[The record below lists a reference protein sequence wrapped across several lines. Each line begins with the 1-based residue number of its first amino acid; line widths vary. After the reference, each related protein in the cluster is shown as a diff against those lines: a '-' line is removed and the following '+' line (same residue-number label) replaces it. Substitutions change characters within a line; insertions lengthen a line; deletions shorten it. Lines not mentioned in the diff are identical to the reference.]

1 MARRTV
7 LFAHPSAELYGA
19 DRMLLD
25 SVRGVVAAGAR
36 AIVVLPER
44 GPLWPL
50 LEQAGAEVRAGDVPV
65 LRKRYLRPHR
75 AFGLVARMV
84 TAVARLVRLIRLVR
98 PDVLYVNT
106 ITIPVWL
113 VAARLCR
120 LPSLVHVHEAER
132 TGRLVGVALTA
143 PLLLARTIVV
153 NSSAAAAT
161 LAAAVPALAGRT
173 ELVYNG
179 VARAGGPAPPPPP
192 SSPAPPS
199 PAPPS
204 PESQPRRL
212 ASSALPL
219 PLPLPVPVP
228 VPVLPVRPGTPARL
242 VLVGRLSP
250 RKGTDVALDALLRLR
265 DAGRDVELDL
275 VGSTFEGY
283 EWYERQL
290 RDVAADPRLADRV
303 RFHGFQPDIEPFLRA
318 ADVVLVPSR
327 AEPFGNVAVEA
338 LLAGRP
344 LVASATQGLEEIVI
358 ADRTGLLVPPDDPA
372 ALAAAVSALLDD
384 WPFAARLAAAGRA
397 DAVERFGLERYHDH
411 INALIGTLAAARP
424 EDPS

>member
-36 AIVVLPER
+36 AIVVLPDR

-75 AFGLVARMV
+75 AFGLAVRMV
-84 TAVARLVRLIRLVR
+84 AAVGRLVRLIRLVR

-161 LAAAVPALAGRT
+161 LAAAMPALAGRT

-179 VARAGGPAPPPPP
+179 VARAGGPALPPPL
-192 SSPAPPS
+192 SP
-199 PAPPS
+199 
-204 PESQPRRL
+204 
-212 ASSALPL
+212 
-219 PLPLPVPVP
+219 
-228 VPVLPVRPGTPARL
+228 PVRPGTPARL

-265 DAGRDVELDL
+265 EAGRDVELDL

-290 RDVAADPRLADRV
+290 RDATADPRLAGRV

-327 AEPFGNVAVEA
+327 VEPFGNVAVEA

-344 LVASATQGLEEIVI
+344 LVASAAQGLVEIVSTE
-358 ADRTGLLVPPDDPA
+358 RTGLLVPPDDPA

-384 WPFAARLAAAGRA
+384 WPYAARLAEAGRA
-397 DAVERFGLERYHDH
+397 DAAERFGMERYHAQ
-411 INALIGTLAAARP
+411 INALIGTLTAARGRRLKIMGFW
-424 EDPS
+424 SF

>member
-36 AIVVLPER
+36 AVVVLPNP

-75 AFGLVARMV
+75 AFGLAARMV
-84 TAVARLVRLIRLVR
+84 AAVGRLVRLIRLVR

-179 VARAGGPAPPPPP
+179 VARAGGPAPPPSPSPPSP
-192 SSPAPPS
+192 SSPALISPELAS
-199 PAPPS
+199 PALP
-204 PESQPRRL
+204 PRRL
-212 ASSALPL
+212 ASPALSPL
-219 PLPLPVPVP
+219 SPPSP
-228 VPVLPVRPGTPARL
+228 LPVRPGTPARL

-290 RDVAADPRLADRV
+290 RDVAAGPRLAGRV

-318 ADVVLVPSR
+318 ADIVLVPSR
-327 AEPFGNVAVEA
+327 VEPFGNVAVEA

-344 LVASATQGLEEIVI
+344 LVASATQGLAEIVI
-358 ADRTGLLVPPDDPA
+358 AERTGLLVPPDDPA
-372 ALAAAVSALLDD
+372 ALAAAVGALLDD

-397 DAVERFGLERYHDH
+397 DAAERFGLERYHAH
-411 INALIGTLAAARP
+411 INALIGTLAAARLANP
-424 EDPS
+424 G